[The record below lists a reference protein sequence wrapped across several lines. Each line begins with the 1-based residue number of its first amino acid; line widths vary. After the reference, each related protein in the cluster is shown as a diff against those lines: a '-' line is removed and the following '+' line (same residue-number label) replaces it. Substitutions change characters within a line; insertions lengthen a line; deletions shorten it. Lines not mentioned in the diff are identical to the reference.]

1 MPSQPSSAPNAQP
14 NTPEALLQRA
24 ETLYAREQYDEA
36 IAACRQALQ
45 LQPDSAPVYVTM
57 GNVSQARAQLDEA
70 VRCYAKAL
78 ELDPNFAQAHANL
91 GSMFYKQGKLEEAIA
106 SYQKALSL
114 KPDLAPI
121 YVNLARVLRQL
132 GREADARE
140 VERRASVLKS
150 QMGDATQLFHRGN
163 QRAAAGQLQE
173 AIAAWQQAI
182 AADPN
187 LAEAYSQIGMI
198 YRHQGKAKEAI
209 PFLEKALELKPDLVA
224 AHQHLCGIYR
234 DSADLAAARRAVD
247 RYVRTCG
254 DIDPIMASI
263 YAVSTYQVSGLNR
276 IALDRFLELEAKLP
290 SLLPNSSEIETKS
303 LYANLLFALPYLRDN
318 LEQNYAL
325 QRSIGDRYI
334 NQILTPPAP
343 TPAPSKPAAKGFGG
357 GAGKNPLKIGILS
370 KHFCRHSVGWCSADV
385 IKELAALNTEI
396 YLYWSARPTRDSQT
410 PQFESVARQVFE
422 PKNFPQG
429 LPDSGEIAAAIRND
443 GIDILLDLDSL
454 SVQIHTEILYQKP
467 APVCISWLGFDGPQ
481 LSSQNYFLGDN
492 YTHPEGREAYSVE
505 QLIRMP
511 ETFMAVSGFQRVEAD
526 AAQLR
531 RAYRI
536 SSDQVVYL
544 CVAPGRKFNRE
555 LVDAQ
560 VAILKQVPDSIL
572 VHKGQGDVQVVRQAY
587 REACKAMGVGVHRI
601 KQISRFATEEEH
613 RKIYLLADVLLDSY
627 PYNGGT
633 HNLEALWFDV
643 PIVTR
648 RGEQFLSR
656 MGYAFLAGLGVEDGV
671 ADSWEEYQNW
681 GIRLGLDAE
690 LRQSVRD
697 RLIASKNAENLAPL
711 WNPKAFA
718 KDLYGQFEALLK
730 R

>member
-1 MPSQPSSAPNAQP
+1 MPSQSSSAPNAQS
-14 NTPEALLQRA
+14 NTPAALLQRA
-24 ETLYAREQYDEA
+24 EAFYAREQYDEA
-36 IAACRQALQ
+36 IAVCRQALQ

-57 GNVSQARAQLDEA
+57 GNVAQARTQLDEA

-78 ELDPNFAQAHANL
+78 ELDPNFARAHANL
-91 GSMFYKQGKLEEAIA
+91 GSMLYKQGKLEEAIA

-140 VERRASVLKS
+140 VERQASVLKS

-163 QRAAAGQLQE
+163 QWAAAGQLPE
-173 AIAAWQQAI
+173 AIASWQQAI

-198 YRHQGKAKEAI
+198 YRHQGKPKEAI

-247 RYVRTCG
+247 RYVQTCG
-254 DIDPIMASI
+254 DADPIMASI
-263 YAVSTYQVSGLNR
+263 YAVSIYQVSGLNR

-290 SLLPNSSEIETKS
+290 ALLPNSNEIETKS

-325 QRSIGDRYI
+325 QRLIGDRYI
-334 NQILTPPAP
+334 SQILTPPAP
-343 TPAPSKPAAKGFGG
+343 TPAPSKPGAKGFGSG
-357 GAGKNPLKIGILS
+357 TGKNPLKIGILS

-396 YLYWSARPTRDSQT
+396 YLYWSDRPTRDSQT
-410 PQFESVARQVFE
+410 PQFEQVARNVFE

-429 LPDSGEIAAAIRND
+429 LPHAGEIAAAIRND

-467 APVCISWLGFDGPQ
+467 APVCISWLGFDAPQ
-481 LSSQNYFLGDN
+481 LSSQNYFIGDKH
-492 YTHPEGREAYSVE
+492 THPEGRDADSVE

-511 ETFMAVSGFQRVEAD
+511 KTFMAVSGFQRVEAD

-531 RAYRI
+531 QAYRI

-572 VHKGQGDVQVVRQAY
+572 VHKGQGDAQVVRQAY
-587 REACKAMGVGVHRI
+587 REACQAMGVGVHRI
-601 KQISRFATEEEH
+601 KQINRFATEEEH

-656 MGYAFLAGLGVEDGV
+656 MGYAFLEGVGIDAGV
-671 ADSWEEYQNW
+671 ADSWEEYQSW
-681 GIRLGLDAE
+681 GIQLGLDAE
-690 LRQSVRD
+690 LRQSIRD
-697 RLIASKNAENLAPL
+697 RLAASKNAENLAPL

-718 KDLYGQFEALLK
+718 KDLSAQFEALHK